1 MDYKIKK
8 EDLHVLEKFL
18 RYVKINTQSD
28 EASETFPS
36 TKHQFDLANL
46 LVKELKEL
54 GLEDAHVDEYCYV
67 YATLPSNLDEE
78 IKDKVP
84 PIGFIAHLDTYPE
97 VSGKDVKPILHEN
110 YDGKD
115 IVLPGEEDQVIKV
128 SENPKLKDFIGDTI
142 ITSDGTTLLGA
153 DDKAGIAEIMAAVE
167 YMVKHPEFKHPTVK
181 IAFTP
186 DEEVGQ
192 GTKYFDVKKFGVKY
206 AYTMDGG
213 YPGEVENE
221 TFCADSAIVTVKGK
235 DVHPGYAKNKLVNAV
250 RAASYFITLFKE
262 DSLPETTEGKEGYVH
277 PYQINGNVSEVK
289 ITTLLRD
296 FEIEGLKE
304 KRKWV
309 EDWAKKTEEKFPG
322 VKVEVEIKEYY
333 RNMKYKIME
342 DPKVLNYAIEAVKRA
357 GLKPVTKPIRG
368 GTDGATLCYM
378 GVLTPNI
385 FAGGMNFHSKQEW
398 VALKSM
404 KLAAEVI
411 LHILRVWTE
420 NSSK

>member
-1 MDYKIKK
+1 MNKEIKK
-8 EDLHVLEKFL
+8 EDLNVLERFL
-18 RYVKINTQSD
+18 KYVKVNTQSD
-28 EASETFPS
+28 EASKSFPS
-36 TKHQFDLANL
+36 TKTQFDLAKL
-46 LVKELKEL
+46 LVEELKEL
-54 GLEDAHVDEYCYV
+54 GIEDANVDEYCYV

-84 PIGFIAHLDTYPE
+84 PLGFIAHLDTYPE

-110 YDGKD
+110 YDGSD
-115 IVLPGEEDQVIKV
+115 IVLPGEEGQVIKV

-142 ITSDGTTLLGA
+142 ITTDGTTLLGA
-153 DDKAGIAEIMAAVE
+153 DDKAGVAEIMAAVE

-221 TFCADSAIVTVKGK
+221 TFCADSAFITIKGK
-235 DVHPGYAKNKLVNAV
+235 DVHPGYAKNKLVNGV
-250 RAASYFITLFKE
+250 RAAAYFISLFRE
-262 DSLPETTEGKEGYVH
+262 DALPETTEGKEGYVH
-277 PYQINGNVSEVK
+277 PYQINGNVSEIK

-304 KRKWV
+304 KREWINKWK
-309 EDWAKKTEEKFPG
+309 EETEKKFPG

-342 DPKVLNYAIEAVKRA
+342 DPKVLDYAIEAVKRV
-357 GLKPVTKPIRG
+357 GLKPETKPIRG

-398 VALKSM
+398 VALRSM
-404 KLAAEVI
+404 KLATEVI
-411 LHILRVWTE
+411 LQILNVWIE
-420 NSSK
+420 KSIE